1 MITFRKPDTD
11 TIVQLMRAI
20 ELLDVAGYSY
30 WFLEEFAVENM
41 FVFLDGIP
49 TEIPLL
55 PSEIEL
61 LASAHD
67 EIMALAGWNDASDPI
82 GPMLTKTTP

>member
-1 MITFRKPDTD
+1 MTATYKQESDAIAM
-11 TIVQLMRAI
+11 LMRAI
-20 ELLDVAGYSY
+20 DLLDAAGYSC
-30 WFLEEFAVENM
+30 WLLEEFAVENM

-67 EIMALAGWNDASDPI
+67 EIMALAGWNDVSDPI